1 MAKIVFFN
9 HYHRGDLHTHKE
21 FIRQIKDE
29 LKDEVEYEYLH
40 FNHPKLTI
48 DLDIPKVGD
57 PGHLDPKTPFY
68 NDDDAL
74 YINTWIGCHWDLF
87 CKHGGINMDSLQA
100 SWNVIFNMVNK
111 CFDTNLIMKEKEF
124 YLPSIDYSKFD
135 TSNIQEYIEKNS
147 EYKKIL
153 ICNGSV
159 KSGQS
164 FQPNM
169 KEQLEQVAPKYSK
182 IHFIC
187 TEKFDT
193 DIPNILFTDDIIRDN
208 QVSDTRAPWEDRKI
222 NTCDM
227 QEISYLST
235 LCEAIVGKNSGPYV
249 FCETKENYMNE
260 NKKFLSF
267 NSSWGNAFH
276 SGIPGTT
283 ETMSWDLKFNAEY
296 NIVMIG
302 WSDDGKTKLDH
313 TILNERDQKIVT
325 NALDKL
331 AAGL

>member
-21 FIRQIKDE
+21 FIRQIKAE
-29 LKDEVEYEYLH
+29 IGNEVDYEYLH

-57 PGHLDPKTPFY
+57 PGHLEPKSPFY
-68 NDDDAL
+68 QEEDVL
-74 YINTWIGCHWDLF
+74 YVNTWIGCHWDLF

-100 SWNVIFNMVNK
+100 SWQVIFDMINK
-111 CFDTNLIMKEKEF
+111 CFDTNLQMKEKEF
-124 YLPSIDYSKFD
+124 YLPSIDYTKFD
-135 TSNIQEYIEKNS
+135 TENIAEYISKNADF
-147 EYKKIL
+147 KKIL

-169 KEQLEQVAPKYSK
+169 KEQLEEVAPKYPD

-187 TEKFDT
+187 TEKFYT
-193 DIPNILFTDDIIRDN
+193 EVPNILFTDDII
-208 QVSDTRAPWEDRKI
+208 QAAVESDTRAPWEDRKV

-235 LCEAIVGKNSGPYV
+235 LSDAIVGKNSGPYV
-249 FCETKENYMNE
+249 FCETKENYMDKR
-260 NKKFLSF
+260 KKFLSF

-283 ETMSWDLKFNAEY
+283 ETMSYGLTFDAEY
-296 NIVMIG
+296 RIVMIG

-313 TILNERDQKIVT
+313 NVLNDRDKKIVT
-325 NALDKL
+325 GALDDL
-331 AAGL
+331 AASL